1 MENRKVLRLF
11 GNWLRAALSLGL
23 LGSAVASGTAAS
35 AQTLVL
41 RGGSVYASPDA
52 APLPDAVVVVSGGA
66 ISAVGSASDVQIP
79 PDARVIDCAGKTVVA
94 GFWNSHVHFTEAVW
108 KSAANGPAAPLTA
121 HMQEMLTRWGFTT
134 VWDLGSNPADALPLR
149 RRVNAGEVLGPNI
162 FLLGSIFPKD
172 GHPAYLPAE
181 LKLPEIADPD
191 VSAQLARSYLGMGL
205 DGIKLFTGSFKGE
218 DKPVV
223 NMDVAVAKAAVDVAH
238 AQGKPVFAH
247 PQNKTGVDTVIAAGV
262 DVMARRIEDIR
273 DHAPEQVLPDIRL
286 VRADKDQ
293 VGIDRLRD
301 GEHFD
306 RRVTHPRHAFGL
318 DTVVLD
324 PGVTAQITAVTVN
337 QLRQFAENGG
347 VVLFGTDIGFTKVY
361 DTTLEYE
368 LMHRA
373 LSERQVLATL
383 TTDPAQ
389 YFKAAK
395 KGRVERGFDGDL
407 VVLDGDPMADV
418 RNLAKVAYTIRA
430 GQIIYQK
437 P

>member
-1 MENRKVLRLF
+1 MEYRKVLRLF
-11 GNWLRAALSLGL
+11 GNWLGAALSLGVL
-23 LGSAVASGTAAS
+23 ASIVSGTAAS

-41 RGGSVYASPDA
+41 RGGSVYASPEA
-52 APLPDAVVVVSGGA
+52 ALLPDAVVVISDGA
-66 ISAVGSASDVQIP
+66 ISAVGRASDLQIP

-94 GFWNSHVHFTEAVW
+94 GFWNNHVHLTEAVW

-121 HMQEMLTRWGFTT
+121 HMQDMLTKWGFTT
-134 VWDLGSNPADALPLR
+134 VWDLGSDPGDSLPLR

-181 LKLPEIADPD
+181 MKLPEIADPD

-205 DGIKLFTGSFKGE
+205 DGIKLFTGSYKGE

-262 DVMARRIEDIR
+262 DVMA
-273 DHAPEQVLPDIRL
+273 HTAPSPGYTQYTQEQLARFKSQGTALIPTL
-286 VRADKDQ
+286 S
-293 VGIDRLRD
+293 LY
-301 GEHFD
+301 
-306 RRVTHPRHAFGL
+306 T
-318 DTVVLD
+318 TVVLD
-324 PGVTAQITAVTVN
+324 PNVTAQIIALTVN

-347 VVLFGTDIGFTKVY
+347 VVLFGTDIGFIKIY

-373 LSERQVLATL
+373 LSERQVLASL
-383 TTDPAQ
+383 TTNPAQ

-395 KGRVERGFDGDL
+395 KGRVERGFDGDV

-418 RNLAKVAYTIRA
+418 RNLAKIAYTIRA

>member
-1 MENRKVLRLF
+1 MENGKVLRLF

-23 LGSAVASGTAAS
+23 LASAVASGTGAN

-121 HMQEMLTRWGFTT
+121 HMQEMLTRWGSTT
-134 VWDLGSNPADALPLR
+134 VWDLGSDPADALPLR

-181 LKLPEIADPD
+181 MKLPEIADPD

-218 DKPVV
+218 DRPVV

-262 DVMARRIEDIR
+262 DVMA
-273 DHAPEQVLPDIRL
+273 HTAPGPGYTQYTSEQLARFKSQGTALIPTL
-286 VRADKDQ
+286 S
-293 VGIDRLRD
+293 L
-301 GEHFD
+301 F
-306 RRVTHPRHAFGL
+306 T
-318 DTVVLD
+318 TVVLD
-324 PGVTAQITAVTVN
+324 PSVTAQITTITVN

-347 VVLFGTDIGFTKVY
+347 VVLFGTDVGFTKVY

-373 LSERQVLATL
+373 LSERQLLATL
-383 TTDPAQ
+383 TTNPAQ

>member
-1 MENRKVLRLF
+1 
-11 GNWLRAALSLGL
+11 
-23 LGSAVASGTAAS
+23 
-35 AQTLVL
+35 
-41 RGGSVYASPDA
+41 
-52 APLPDAVVVVSGGA
+52 
-66 ISAVGSASDVQIP
+66 
-79 PDARVIDCAGKTVVA
+79 
-94 GFWNSHVHFTEAVW
+94 
-108 KSAANGPAAPLTA
+108 
-121 HMQEMLTRWGFTT
+121 MLTRWGFTT
-134 VWDLGSNPADALPLR
+134 VWDLGSDPANALPLR

-181 LKLPEIADPD
+181 MTLPETADPD

-205 DGIKLFTGSFKGE
+205 DGIKLFTGSYKGE

-238 AQGKPVFAH
+238 AQAKPVFAH

-262 DVMARRIEDIR
+262 DVMA
-273 DHAPEQVLPDIRL
+273 HTTPAPGYTQYTSEQLARFKSQGTALIPTLSV
-286 VRADKDQ
+286 
-293 VGIDRLRD
+293 
-301 GEHFD
+301 F
-306 RRVTHPRHAFGL
+306 T
-318 DTVVLD
+318 TVVLD
-324 PGVTAQITAVTVN
+324 PNVTARIIDATVN
-337 QLRQFAENGG
+337 QLRQFSENGG
-347 VVLFGTDIGFTKVY
+347 AVLFGTDIGFIKIY

-383 TTDPAQ
+383 TTNPAQ

-407 VVLDGDPMADV
+407 VVLDGDPIADV